1 MTAWHALVE
10 SGRSRVGQT
19 VLLLETGG
27 VCLFALQFA
36 KLHGATVIQTS
47 SSDEKL
53 EQAQAQAQ
61 AMGADYLIN
70 YRKTP
75 DWDKEVMKLTD
86 GRGVDIVVETGGAKT
101 LERSVRSI
109 RFGGFVALIGLIF
122 AGFGQIDPVA
132 VDAALNTLAGYSC
145 RFRRHVS

>member
-1 MTAWHALVE
+1 M
-10 SGRSRVGQT
+10 
-19 VLLLETGG
+19 
-27 VCLFALQFA
+27 FALQFA

-53 EQAQAQAQ
+53 EQAQA
-61 AMGADYLIN
+61 MGVDYLIN

-101 LERSVRSI
+101 LERSVRSV

-145 RFRRHVS
+145 RFRGHVSRDESRYCRDRFAPGDCPHVHFRSCRLCLCL